1 MSEPIDKAAPQKFYR
16 IVTVTPLDQMLLRN
30 ADAVEFDSSLS
41 LANLEAVFGVTV
53 ASGETVLPDVKALA
67 VTTFPC
73 DLGLVV
79 QLLLGSADWPVSRRP
94 TSKGRL
100 P

>member
-1 MSEPIDKAAPQKFYR
+1 M
-16 IVTVTPLDQMLLRN
+16 
-30 ADAVEFDSSLS
+30 
-41 LANLEAVFGVTV
+41 FGVTV

-79 QLLLGSADWPVSRRP
+79 QLLLGSADW
-94 TSKGRL
+94 
-100 P
+100 